1 VTRAQAERT
10 LARLHEA
17 QTAFYAGGPREPLHD
32 VLTED
37 IVWTVPGTNAIAG
50 EYRGL
55 DAVIEYFTRRRAIAQ
70 RSFRMHPRELLVG
83 DDDHVAALTDG
94 TAMIDGVEH
103 RWSTVGLYRLR
114 GDRVAACW
122 LLPLDPAAFDAIWS
136 LRD

>member
-10 LARLHEA
+10 LGRLHAA
-17 QTAFYAGGPREPLHD
+17 QAAFYAGGPREPLHD

-37 IVWTVPGTNAIAG
+37 IVWTVPGANAIAG

-55 DAVIEYFTRRRAIAQ
+55 DAVIEYFTRRRAIAD
-70 RSFRMHPRELLVG
+70 RSFRMHPGELLVG

-94 TAMIDGVEH
+94 TATIDGVEH

-136 LRD
+136 PRG